1 MSQLQCTFLDD
12 WRSLH
17 LDELIPTLGFSGDIY
32 QLQRKTVS
40 EILQESSASCFG
52 NTHFTIKQ
60 KYGDFNPFILATWH
74 TDYIA
79 KSIPQILIMNIC
91 YAFMDDNFHPSPI
104 DCQTKKKT
112 YILYV
117 PIYLFIYFPYVEC
130 FPFCKT
136 RILRSS
142 LYFEFSEEETFD
154 DPQESTLKEQVWCYH
169 HHNCYHDYTKLT
181 CIYTL
186 FLNRKD
192 TCSKSHTVPGP
203 PVMDHN

>member
-32 QLQRKTVS
+32 QLQSKTVS

-79 KSIPQILIMNIC
+79 KSKSWSWTFVMYLWMLISTPVQLIVKL
-91 YAFMDDNFHPSPI
+91 
-104 DCQTKKKT
+104 KKKHT
-112 YILYV
+112 SCMSR
-117 PIYLFIYFPYVEC
+117 FIYFPYVEC
-130 FPFCKT
+130 FPFWKT

-142 LYFEFSEEETFD
+142 LYFEFSEEDTCD
-154 DPQESTLKEQVWCYH
+154 NPQESTLKEQVWCSV
-169 HHNCYHDYTKLT
+169 
-181 CIYTL
+181 IIIVIMITL
-186 FLNRKD
+186 N
-192 TCSKSHTVPGP
+192 
-203 PVMDHN
+203 

>member
-32 QLQRKTVS
+32 QLQSKTVS

-79 KSIPQILIMNIC
+79 KSILQILIMDFC
-91 YAFMDDNFHPSPI
+91 YAFMDANFHPSPI
-104 DCQTKKKT
+104 DCQTKKKHT
-112 YILYV
+112 SCMSR
-117 PIYLFIYFPYVEC
+117 FIYFPYVEC
-130 FPFCKT
+130 FPF
-136 RILRSS
+136 
-142 LYFEFSEEETFD
+142 
-154 DPQESTLKEQVWCYH
+154 
-169 HHNCYHDYTKLT
+169 
-181 CIYTL
+181 
-186 FLNRKD
+186 
-192 TCSKSHTVPGP
+192 
-203 PVMDHN
+203 